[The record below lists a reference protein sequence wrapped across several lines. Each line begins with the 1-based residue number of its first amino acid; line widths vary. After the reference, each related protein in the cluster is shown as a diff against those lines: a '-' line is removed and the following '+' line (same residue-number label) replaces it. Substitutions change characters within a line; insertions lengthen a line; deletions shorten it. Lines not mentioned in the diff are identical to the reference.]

1 MKYILRKIFLLHHVY
16 IVLMIHLKW
25 GFNMQK
31 RYTWFNL
38 LPTVCT
44 IVMLLNP
51 NCTMVRTGLR
61 IRMNVDESLKQ
72 CRHDVIKIFF

>member
-1 MKYILRKIFLLHHVY
+1 
-16 IVLMIHLKW
+16 
-25 GFNMQK
+25 MQK